1 MLLSALWQRTWGSY
15 QVVTGILR
23 NLLIC
28 IKESSLLSSFELE
41 LGIALKALQGKRA
54 SSRIKAGN
62 LLSFVKLWREAWGFS
77 QVEMGTSGNLVL
89 TQGSQVSFCV
99 ARVSV

>member
-41 LGIALKALQGKRA
+41 LGIALKALQGKRT
-54 SSRIKAGN
+54 SSCTEGGISWFISSCGG
-62 LLSFVKLWREAWGFS
+62 KLG
-77 QVEMGTSGNLVL
+77 VPL
-89 TQGSQVSFCV
+89 
-99 ARVSV
+99 